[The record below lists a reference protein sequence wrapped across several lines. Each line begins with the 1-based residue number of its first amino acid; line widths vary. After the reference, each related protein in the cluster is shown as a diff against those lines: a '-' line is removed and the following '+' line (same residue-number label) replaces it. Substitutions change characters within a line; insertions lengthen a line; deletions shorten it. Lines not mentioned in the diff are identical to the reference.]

1 MQAEKANTPQCQRK
15 GIQFSHAH
23 LSIYLMSCLN
33 NFILRTTLKDRKIAS
48 HANPAVYAS
57 LLQYASSFPDSQ

>member
-1 MQAEKANTPQCQRK
+1 
-15 GIQFSHAH
+15 
-23 LSIYLMSCLN
+23 MSCLN
-33 NFILRTTLKDRKIAS
+33 NFILRTTLKDRKIVS